1 MSALVSIIV
10 PLHNVAHY
18 LPECLDSLRAQTYSN
33 IQVVLV
39 DDGST
44 DGSAQICDHY
54 AAQDARFSVHHQA
67 NAGVAAARNAGLDRA
82 CGSHIAFVDSDDVV
96 SPRLIQTLLAADA
109 DVAQCAFVAGEEAS
123 KTLPA
128 TFPVTNRVDD
138 AAPLAREDGIAAP
151 VSSDP
156 VAAVA
161 LAPANDGAVAA
172 PAAFTRMTG
181 RDASL
186 ALQLDGTGTWGV
198 LWNKLY
204 RASLFEDVRFP
215 QGRQHEDEFVTWRLL
230 WAAGTVATS
239 DEALYFY
246 RQRPGS
252 IMASGV
258 TGKSLDAL
266 DALEQRGD
274 FYRSQG
280 DAQLAD
286 LSDAVL
292 CYRIARVLAGA
303 SKSHSLDQA
312 ALAIWRTKRNA
323 LVKRLVASPHLPAK
337 KKAALLARRF
347 LPGL

>member
-10 PLHNVAHY
+10 PLHNVASY
-18 LPECLDSLRAQTYSN
+18 LPECLDSLCAQTYSN

-44 DGSAQICDHY
+44 DGSAQICDRY
-54 AAQDARFSVHHQA
+54 AAQDARFSVVHQA

-82 CGSHIAFVDSDDVV
+82 RGTHIAFVDSDDVV

-109 DVAQCAFVAGEEAS
+109 DVAQCAFVAGEEAPKALS
-123 KTLPA
+123 ALFSADPG
-128 TFPVTNRVDD
+128 DD
-138 AAPLAREDGIAAP
+138 AVAPARADGIANLAGGDLVAAAALVPANGGAAP
-151 VSSDP
+151 V
-156 VAAVA
+156 
-161 LAPANDGAVAA
+161 
-172 PAAFTRMTG
+172 PAALIRMTG

-230 WAAGTVATS
+230 WAAGTVATC
-239 DEALYFY
+239 DEPLYFY

-280 DAQLAD
+280 DTQLAD

-303 SKSHSLDQA
+303 AKSQSLVQA
-312 ALAIWRTKRNA
+312 ALATWRTKRNA